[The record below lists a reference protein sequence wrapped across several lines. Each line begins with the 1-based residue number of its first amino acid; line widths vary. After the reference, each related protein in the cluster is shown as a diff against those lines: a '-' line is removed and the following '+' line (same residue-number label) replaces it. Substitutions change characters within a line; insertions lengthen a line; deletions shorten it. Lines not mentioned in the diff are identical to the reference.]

1 MSDSPLTHADID
13 STMPHNHASFAA
25 TFPRDIA
32 ASVVLF
38 LVALPL
44 CMGVAIAS
52 GAPPFSGILAGIIGG
67 IVVGTLSQSHKS
79 VSGPAAGLITI
90 TAGYLAMLGSF
101 EAFLL
106 ALVVAGLIQIGLGV
120 LRTGVLAEFFPSS
133 VLKGLLAGIGLILI
147 LKQVPHIL
155 GSDGDPMGDKS
166 FLQPDN
172 SNTFSEIISSFGNIH
187 VGAACIGLM
196 SIALVMFWERIPWLR
211 RLPVP
216 SVVVVIF
223 AAVACKVWFG
233 ELGPDWAIG
242 ASHLVQVPVA
252 RDFGEFLALF
262 RFPDFSLIENPAI
275 YTAALTIAAVASL
288 ETLLNLEAVDKLD
301 PDQRHAP
308 TNRELIAQ
316 GTGNMLSGLLGGMP
330 ITCVIVR
337 SSININA
344 GARTK
349 LSAIVQGFLLLFSVM
364 LLPQWLN
371 QIPLAAVAAL
381 LLMTGFKLISPTLVK
396 QMWDEGRNQFLPF
409 AITAIAIVLIDPL
422 RGILIG
428 MSVSLFFILR
438 SNLQRPLRRV
448 LEKHVGGEVLRIELA
463 NQVSFFSRPV
473 LQKALYD
480 VPRGGHVLVD
490 ARNTDYIDADVLDL
504 IDDFRRDTAEAHGV
518 QLSLVGF
525 KERYQID
532 DQIQYID
539 YSSREVQS
547 TLTPAR
553 VLDILNEGNQRFLSG
568 KRLTRDLGRQVDA
581 TATGQFPMA
590 VVLSCIDSRSPAELI
605 FDLGLGDI
613 FSVRIA
619 GNIARDKVLGSME
632 YSCAVA
638 GAKLVLVMGHTSCG
652 AVNAAV
658 DLYCSHQTAVEATGC
673 GNLDTL
679 ISEIQLSIDVDT
691 CPAADAWL
699 PGEKAA
705 YANEVARRNVLRT
718 MHMIRQRSATLDK
731 LVRDGRIAI
740 AGAIYDVGTG
750 QVNFLQTADAGTAL
764 VHGTAAGH

>member
-1 MSDSPLTHADID
+1 
-13 STMPHNHASFAA
+13 
-25 TFPRDIA
+25 
-32 ASVVLF
+32 
-38 LVALPL
+38 
-44 CMGVAIAS
+44 
-52 GAPPFSGILAGIIGG
+52 
-67 IVVGTLSQSHKS
+67 
-79 VSGPAAGLITI
+79 
-90 TAGYLAMLGSF
+90 
-101 EAFLL
+101 
-106 ALVVAGLIQIGLGV
+106 
-120 LRTGVLAEFFPSS
+120 
-133 VLKGLLAGIGLILI
+133 
-147 LKQVPHIL
+147 
-155 GSDGDPMGDKS
+155 
-166 FLQPDN
+166 
-172 SNTFSEIISSFGNIH
+172 
-187 VGAACIGLM
+187 
-196 SIALVMFWERIPWLR
+196 
-211 RLPVP
+211 
-216 SVVVVIF
+216 
-223 AAVACKVWFG
+223 
-233 ELGPDWAIG
+233 
-242 ASHLVQVPVA
+242 
-252 RDFGEFLALF
+252 
-262 RFPDFSLIENPAI
+262 
-275 YTAALTIAAVASL
+275 LTIAAVASL

-381 LLMTGFKLISPTLVK
+381 LLMTGFKLISPTLIK

-428 MSVSLFFILR
+428 LSVSLFFILR

-532 DQIQYID
+532 DHIQYID

-553 VLDILNEGNQRFLSG
+553 VLEIL
-568 KRLTRDLGRQVDA
+568 K
-581 TATGQFPMA
+581 
-590 VVLSCIDSRSPAELI
+590 
-605 FDLGLGDI
+605 
-613 FSVRIA
+613 
-619 GNIARDKVLGSME
+619 
-632 YSCAVA
+632 
-638 GAKLVLVMGHTSCG
+638 
-652 AVNAAV
+652 
-658 DLYCSHQTAVEATGC
+658 
-673 GNLDTL
+673 
-679 ISEIQLSIDVDT
+679 
-691 CPAADAWL
+691 
-699 PGEKAA
+699 
-705 YANEVARRNVLRT
+705 
-718 MHMIRQRSATLDK
+718 
-731 LVRDGRIAI
+731 
-740 AGAIYDVGTG
+740 
-750 QVNFLQTADAGTAL
+750 
-764 VHGTAAGH
+764 